1 MTNNVKYIAGFERH
15 MITRLTRLSALMIQY
30 TVGQMTDSASMLH
43 NSATAF
49 KCVTTDSPLK
59 LTGKT
64 AEPTGK
70 IILPNKYLLVSAL

>member
-1 MTNNVKYIAGFERH
+1 
-15 MITRLTRLSALMIQY
+15 
-30 TVGQMTDSASMLH
+30 MTDSASMLH
-43 NSATAF
+43 NSAAAL
-49 KCVTTDSPLK
+49 KCVTTDSYPK